1 MDGPEPRMT
10 LATIRLLSVFLEDPT
25 RPVYGLELVK
35 AVKSKSGTIYPI
47 LARLER
53 AGWLQAEWEETGHAG
68 SSGGPRRRFYSLT
81 GLGERRTREEIGA
94 HLATVRAPAR
104 GPMWRPVPQG
114 SGG

>member
-1 MDGPEPRMT
+1 MT
-10 LATIRLLSVFLEDPT
+10 LTTIRLISVLLQDPT

-53 AGWLQAEWEETGHAG
+53 AGWLQAMWEEETEHAG
-68 SSGGPRRRFYSLT
+68 TSGGPRRRFYSLT
-81 GLGERRTREEIGA
+81 GLGERRAREEIGV
-94 HLATVRAPAR
+94 HLAAVRVPAR
-104 GPMWRPVPQG
+104 VPNWRPAPQG